1 MTEFDLQNIKRGIK
15 LPRRMPVPSFVDNRA
30 YSSRRVSRRSHGII
44 ASYRFDA
51 GVIIEGFVRL
61 AFEGFPNHLRGL
73 PVGNIRAFPG
83 PTRRA
88 GKKNREGE
96 KDQPTK

>member
-1 MTEFDLQNIKRGIK
+1 MIEFDRQDIKRRIK

-30 YSSRRVSRRSHGII
+30 YSSRRVSGRSHGII
-44 ASYRFDA
+44 AGYRFDT

-61 AFEGFPNHLRGL
+61 AFEGFSNRRREL
-73 PVGNIRAFPG
+73 PVGNIHAFLG

-88 GKKNREGE
+88 GKRNQESE
-96 KDQPTK
+96 KE